1 MISLDSVLG
10 QPFPTTDGNLAA
22 RHLSGSGCCER
33 KCRRRRKRRGG
44 GADGGIRS
52 TKPIPLRQPEPG
64 PVWGPQAALAT
75 KGVGHAALPEMLA
88 RREKV
93 PAWQSHSQTAILWP
107 ASMTWGSLD
116 QPASVTVWVSI
127 VVIKYHSQ
135 KQLGEDRSI

>member
-1 MISLDSVLG
+1 M
-10 QPFPTTDGNLAA
+10 
-22 RHLSGSGCCER
+22 
-33 KCRRRRKRRGG
+33 
-44 GADGGIRS
+44 
-52 TKPIPLRQPEPG
+52 
-64 PVWGPQAALAT
+64 WGPQAALAT

-93 PAWQSHSQTAILWP
+93 PAWQSHEALRSQTAILWP
-107 ASMTWGSLD
+107 AAITWGSLD